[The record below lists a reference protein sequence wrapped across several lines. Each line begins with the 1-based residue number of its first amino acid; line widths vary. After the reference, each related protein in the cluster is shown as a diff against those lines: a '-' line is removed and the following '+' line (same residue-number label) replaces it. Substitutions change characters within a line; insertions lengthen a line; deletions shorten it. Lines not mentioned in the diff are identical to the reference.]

1 MVEESDG
8 MKYVCFH
15 TVHAEGDMGRM
26 EIQSTRFEKGSMQV
40 AASLKL
46 PSKPKLLWVH
56 GWGMS
61 SSVWR
66 HLAAMLPEF
75 EHRYVSYADASTV
88 AELLAAVRRP
98 FEDEPEGEWHAI
110 GWSMG
115 GMLLLELLTEWR
127 EASDIGLNKAWE
139 QDQGQEQVRKQR
151 QEQVQVHE
159 QKQEKELESHREQ
172 EQMLEPMEEQ
182 VQNQVHEQERKQEQV
197 QEQKQEHERG
207 IGRTGCM
214 GDHGAAVRPPI
225 VRSVILTGTT
235 LRFID
240 DTGQAGWPDRVVR
253 RMRRRLAQAAPAD
266 TLRAFAECIPAA
278 AERASAESCRW
289 LLEHTAAL
297 GKDITPAGL
306 DAGLA
311 YLQEADLERAWARLT
326 DAPDG
331 PRLYWLHGA
340 DDSVCPLAAQQRAQA
355 ACGHRNAARFVV
367 LPHAGHAPFA
377 TQTAQWLHHIR
388 MWCSASSKGS
398 LFDDFQMEMEQG
410 GEA

>member
-1 MVEESDG
+1 MKCEEDKG
-8 MKYVCFH
+8 
-15 TVHAEGDMGRM
+15 GM
-26 EIQSTRFEKGSMQV
+26 EIQSARSEKGRLRDTEST
-40 AASLKL
+40 LRL

-66 HLAAMLPEF
+66 HLAEQLPEF
-75 EHRYVSYADASTV
+75 EHRYVSYAGASTV
-88 AELLAAVRRP
+88 LELLAAVRRP
-98 FEDEPEGEWHAI
+98 FEEEPEGEWHAI

-127 EASDIGLNKAWE
+127 EASDAGLNKAWE
-139 QDQGQEQVRKQR
+139 QEQGQEQV
-151 QEQVQVHE
+151 
-159 QKQEKELESHREQ
+159 
-172 EQMLEPMEEQ
+172 
-182 VQNQVHEQERKQEQV
+182 
-197 QEQKQEHERG
+197 QKQEHGQDQKQVQERV
-207 IGRTGCM
+207 IGRAGSM
-214 GDHGAAVRPPI
+214 GDHVEAVRPPV

-266 TLRAFAECIPAA
+266 TLRVFAECIPAA

-311 YLQEADLERAWARLT
+311 YLQQADLERAWARLT

-377 TQTAQWLHHIR
+377 TQTAQWLNHIR
-388 MWCSASSKGS
+388 MWCSASSKRS
-398 LFDDFQMEMEQG
+398 LFDDFQMEQG

>member
-1 MVEESDG
+1 MDEESDG
-8 MKYVCFH
+8 MKYVCYH

-26 EIQSTRFEKGSMQV
+26 EIQSTRFEKGCMQV

-46 PSKPKLLWVH
+46 PFKPKLLWVH

-88 AELLAAVRRP
+88 AELLAVVRRP

-115 GMLLLELLTEWR
+115 GMLLLELLAEWR

-139 QDQGQEQVRKQR
+139 QDQGQEQERKQR
-151 QEQVQVHE
+151 QEQ
-159 QKQEKELESHREQ
+159 EQ
-172 EQMLEPMEEQ
+172 E
-182 VQNQVHEQERKQEQV
+182 QEQV

-214 GDHGAAVRPPI
+214 GDYVAAVRLPV

-297 GKDITPAGL
+297 GKDITLAGL

-398 LFDDFQMEMEQG
+398 LFDDFQMEQG
-410 GEA
+410 GGA

>member
-1 MVEESDG
+1 MDEESDG
-8 MKYVCFH
+8 MKYVCYH
-15 TVHAEGDMGRM
+15 TVHAEGGMGRM
-26 EIQSTRFEKGSMQV
+26 EIQSTRFEKGCMQV

-115 GMLLLELLTEWR
+115 GMLLLELLNEWR

-139 QDQGQEQVRKQR
+139 QDQGQEQ
-151 QEQVQVHE
+151 EH
-159 QKQEKELESHREQ
+159 
-172 EQMLEPMEEQ
+172 
-182 VQNQVHEQERKQEQV
+182 
-197 QEQKQEHERG
+197 EHERG

-214 GDHGAAVRPPI
+214 GDYVAAVRPPV

-240 DTGQAGWPDRVVR
+240 DTGQAGWPDRIVR

-388 MWCSASSKGS
+388 MWCSASSKQT
-398 LFDDFQMEMEQG
+398 LFDDFQMEQG

>member
-1 MVEESDG
+1 MDEESDG
-8 MKYVCFH
+8 MKYVCYH

-26 EIQSTRFEKGSMQV
+26 EIQSTRFEKGCMQV

-46 PSKPKLLWVH
+46 PFKPKLLWVH

-88 AELLAAVRRP
+88 AELLAVVRRP

-139 QDQGQEQVRKQR
+139 QDQGQEQERKQR
-151 QEQVQVHE
+151 QEQ
-159 QKQEKELESHREQ
+159 EQ
-172 EQMLEPMEEQ
+172 E
-182 VQNQVHEQERKQEQV
+182 QEQV

-214 GDHGAAVRPPI
+214 GDYVAAVRLPV

-297 GKDITPAGL
+297 GKDITLAGL

-311 YLQEADLERAWARLT
+311 YLQQADLERAWARLT

-398 LFDDFQMEMEQG
+398 LFDDFQMEQG
-410 GEA
+410 GGA

>member
-1 MVEESDG
+1 MDEESDG

-26 EIQSTRFEKGSMQV
+26 EIQSTRFEKGCLQV

-151 QEQVQVHE
+151 QEQVQV
-159 QKQEKELESHREQ
+159 
-172 EQMLEPMEEQ
+172 
-182 VQNQVHEQERKQEQV
+182 

-214 GDHGAAVRPPI
+214 GDYVAAVRPPV

-306 DAGLA
+306 DEGLA
-311 YLQEADLERAWARLT
+311 YLQEADLERAWARLI

-388 MWCSASSKGS
+388 MWCSASSKET
-398 LFDDFQMEMEQG
+398 LFDDFYMEQG